1 MMKQLQSRCHST
13 VYKNELRITAYYVI
27 IALILMGHSLRASDC
42 PPDSLSLSEKIDF
55 ISQHTQT
62 TEESCLLA
70 IVSNIDGNRRSSLD
84 TLTSILDRWT
94 THHRLSSRL
103 LCAGYNNQVVHGHT
117 QLWNTLWRSYQASH
131 KQLFT
136 EVYRLYN
143 DGSMYT
149 ADTLL
154 YIYDSEGKIDN
165 QELSLWIK
173 IKTITKAYNA
183 LPHLYCRLFTLA
195 QKPQKSLSMPEPLP
209 GSMYVIKTQFQQT
222 LDESGKD
229 NIPQI
234 LSGFK
239 NCVLST
245 KNLNDAELL
254 RWLAYLLGNY
264 GLYDDELEVTLAIR
278 SSDDGF
284 SVSSEL
290 ADLTR
295 NRFINKSFVHAL
307 RAGRE
312 AFKKAENNDER
323 STAGSLVYQSFIAL
337 GLNDSALQWIHYAQ
351 LTNLNNLLNAIN
363 LYQLSGQITQAQTL
377 INQFPSS
384 LVKDTL
390 TIRQA
395 VFSQNLKTAHELIH
409 RNDSLKKYKN
419 ELYLWK
425 VRVALF
431 NKESDNL
438 MKLLDSIPEI
448 PTFSGAAEVLGY
460 KYRIL
465 KLMDYPEALEA
476 WQLIEYNCYIERLVA
491 ALTLLEQLHCD
502 AGCKAECALVVSHH
516 LYERKKIA
524 EALAVLSS
532 FDESG
537 VSAEFLYQKALCL
550 HKQGKPVECRKLLE
564 KILLDFP
571 DDIYSGKARLI
582 LSDLPSG

>member
-13 VYKNELRITAYYVI
+13 VYKKEICTTAYHI
-27 IALILMGHSLRASDC
+27 FIALMLICHSLRASDC

-62 TEESCLLA
+62 TEESCLLE

-84 TLTSILDRWT
+84 TLASFLDRWT

-165 QELSLWIK
+165 QALSLWIK
-173 IKTITKAYNA
+173 IKTITKAYKA

-195 QKPQKSLSMPEPLP
+195 QKPQKSLSMPETLP

-312 AFKKAENNDER
+312 AFKKAENND
-323 STAGSLVYQSFIAL
+323 
-337 GLNDSALQWIHYAQ
+337 
-351 LTNLNNLLNAIN
+351 
-363 LYQLSGQITQAQTL
+363 
-377 INQFPSS
+377 
-384 LVKDTL
+384 
-390 TIRQA
+390 
-395 VFSQNLKTAHELIH
+395 
-409 RNDSLKKYKN
+409 
-419 ELYLWK
+419 
-425 VRVALF
+425 
-431 NKESDNL
+431 
-438 MKLLDSIPEI
+438 
-448 PTFSGAAEVLGY
+448 
-460 KYRIL
+460 
-465 KLMDYPEALEA
+465 
-476 WQLIEYNCYIERLVA
+476 
-491 ALTLLEQLHCD
+491 
-502 AGCKAECALVVSHH
+502 
-516 LYERKKIA
+516 
-524 EALAVLSS
+524 
-532 FDESG
+532 
-537 VSAEFLYQKALCL
+537 
-550 HKQGKPVECRKLLE
+550 
-564 KILLDFP
+564 
-571 DDIYSGKARLI
+571 
-582 LSDLPSG
+582 